1 MVLSFRGIYGSKVVI
16 IKDVGRVGVSKTG
29 TR

>member
-16 IKDVGRVGVSKTG
+16 EEDMGVRHKPQPVE
-29 TR
+29 